1 MSTRVQNDES
11 IREFADLSDLTFGEK
26 VKLVLAIAA
35 ALAVIICL
43 GAIAIMIV
51 AIGTAVLI
59 FCAIARKIRHMFR
72 RK

>member
-1 MSTRVQNDES
+1 MQNDES

-43 GAIAIMIV
+43 GAIVIMIV
-51 AIGTAVLI
+51 AIGATVLMI
-59 FCAIARKIRHMFR
+59 CAIVRKIRHVFR

>member
-1 MSTRVQNDES
+1 MRVQNDDES

-26 VKLVLAIAA
+26 VKFVLAIAA

-51 AIGTAVLI
+51 AIGVTVLMI
-59 FCAIARKIRHMFR
+59 CAIARKIRHMFR